1 MEIMLSAKGSD
12 VTAWRAVE
20 NFAAAYR
27 QALLDQAASDRSGSA
42 ETIFSETHAAIET
55 VINTHRKLLKQ
66 LNSLIEEVSAETPS
80 TSIKELTIAFYS
92 DLYRY
97 FGHFRSPPAFYELS
111 MAFLR
116 GASATI
122 IAQATDQLGLHTGQL
137 PEIALIAVGP
147 AGRCEYSPFSP
158 LQILLVHGEVAESQ
172 RQTINL
178 FCDTL
183 HAGFES
189 AGLAIDPVVT
199 PRNALWRGTL
209 SEWRHRC
216 EEWLHPLEDNK
227 LIDLCRLVDQYPLH
241 PVDRI
246 SRELKQISSTAL
258 SSNRQAM
265 ANLIVR
271 MTSLSNGL
279 SFIGRLKLERS
290 GKERG
295 MFDLLNHGLLPLSAA
310 LSALTLIKKS
320 GAVSNCE
327 RIRDLLKRHEL
338 DVEQAE
344 RMLATW
350 HSLND
355 LRLRRE
361 QSFRIDEPTT
371 MSLFLNPNDLTA
383 DQQQSLIETLES
395 VAIIQHHV
403 VITFSEMG
411 E

>member
-1 MEIMLSAKGSD
+1 MLSAKGSN

-20 NFAAAYR
+20 NFTAAYR

-42 ETIFSETHAAIET
+42 ETIFSESYSAVET
-55 VINTHRKLLKQ
+55 VITTHQKLLKH
-66 LNSLIEEVSAETPS
+66 LDSLVEEVSAATPS
-80 TSIKELTIAFYS
+80 TTLMELTVSFYS
-92 DLYRY
+92 NLYRH
-97 FGHFRSPPAFYELS
+97 FGYFRSAPAFYQLS

-122 IAQATDQLGLHTGQL
+122 IAQATDQLGLYAGQL
-137 PEIALIAVGP
+137 PEMALIAVGP

-172 RQTINL
+172 SQTIDL
-178 FCDTL
+178 FCHAL
-183 HAGFES
+183 HTGFEA

-209 SEWRHRC
+209 SEWRQRF
-216 EEWLHPLEDNK
+216 EEGLHPLEDNK

-241 PVDRI
+241 PVGRL
-246 SRELKQISSTAL
+246 SRELKQISSTVL
-258 SSNRQAM
+258 SSNRQAL

-279 SFIGRLKLERS
+279 GFIGRLKLERS
-290 GKERG
+290 GRERG
-295 MFDLLNHGLLPLSAA
+295 MFNLLNHGLLPLSAA
-310 LSALTLIKKS
+310 LSALALIKKS
-320 GAVSNCE
+320 GAVGNCE
-327 RIRDLLKRHEL
+327 RIRDLLKRREL
-338 DVEQAE
+338 DVELAE

-361 QSFRIDEPTT
+361 QTFRIDEPANQ
-371 MSLFLNPNDLTA
+371 SLFQNPNDLTV

>member
-1 MEIMLSAKGSD
+1 
-12 VTAWRAVE
+12 
-20 NFAAAYR
+20 
-27 QALLDQAASDRSGSA
+27 
-42 ETIFSETHAAIET
+42 
-55 VINTHRKLLKQ
+55 
-66 LNSLIEEVSAETPS
+66 
-80 TSIKELTIAFYS
+80 
-92 DLYRY
+92 
-97 FGHFRSPPAFYELS
+97 
-111 MAFLR
+111 
-116 GASATI
+116 
-122 IAQATDQLGLHTGQL
+122 
-137 PEIALIAVGP
+137 
-147 AGRCEYSPFSP
+147 
-158 LQILLVHGEVAESQ
+158 
-172 RQTINL
+172 
-178 FCDTL
+178 
-183 HAGFES
+183 
-189 AGLAIDPVVT
+189 
-199 PRNALWRGTL
+199 
-209 SEWRHRC
+209 
-216 EEWLHPLEDNK
+216 
-227 LIDLCRLVDQYPLH
+227 
-241 PVDRI
+241 
-246 SRELKQISSTAL
+246 LKQISSTAL